1 MKLIKRFQPGG
12 NFTNRTDAI
21 PDTHKDV
28 ELEQY
33 SADKTKADKIN
44 KNVRNHSDERIKKYI
59 TVPVLY
65 KDYNGDYQITQ
76 QTMLAPGEDSA
87 QINTFFEEMVPVD
100 KTLSLLGTLGK
111 TVLTKTGQNA
121 VAHWARNSLLA
132 EEFAN
137 FGNKGITTTV
147 AQKIIPAESPKQA
160 PKTSL
165 KFYERKPSNISSA
178 ERAGVPKGERNQPFK
193 EKIPEQTYLESPD
206 IPTFTHK
213 YSKIRE
219 IPISSID
226 NLENLNYNIFHY
238 LKQLEKDPSIKIRE
252 EFLSPQYIT
261 AARNY
266 YNNLGY
272 PVNQSISD
280 ETIAKLLTKNYY
292 DLTQAQNGVLK
303 GKVLWHGSP
312 DKPFETLDAS
322 KVGSNT
328 GNKGLYGEGFYLTNY
343 PNNYGQFSIGFDY
356 PDYIFHNNSQPFLV
370 QGIKKLGGNAHS
382 YDNSYGLAWH
392 QPEGRLTLPYGIN
405 RTYDHIHVFDNN
417 PYGLSEGW
425 HYTRWRNGKLELA
438 PENFKGYQVQE
449 SKIIDGKKVVSK
461 PGTGYKV
468 ALGNNSWLNQE
479 PGRAFQSYQ
488 TITPES
494 SFGGLIREFTQ
505 DGVTYPATEIVV
517 PYSTRVKS
525 LFPHPD
531 SFIRNSDGTFS
542 FKRDWNNSKLNFKQG
557 GKVLRK

>member
-1 MKLIKRFQPGG
+1 MKLISKFQPGG

-21 PDTHKDV
+21 PDARKDA
-28 ELEQY
+28 ELKQY
-33 SADKTKADKIN
+33 SADKQKAN
-44 KNVRNHSDERIKKYI
+44 KRNENVRNHSDERIKKYI

-65 KDYNGDYQITQ
+65 KNSDGDYSITQ
-76 QTMLAPGEDSA
+76 QTMLAPSEDSA
-87 QINTFFEEMVPVD
+87 QINTFFEEMFPVT

-111 TVLTKTGQNA
+111 TALAKTGQNA
-121 VAHWARNSLLA
+121 AAHWARNSLLA

-147 AQKIIPAESPKQA
+147 AQKIIPAESPKQS

-165 KFYERKPSNISSA
+165 KFYERPSNISSS

-193 EKIPEQTYLESPD
+193 EKIPTQTYLESPD
-206 IPTFTHK
+206 IPTFTHR
-213 YSKIRE
+213 YSKIQE
-219 IPISSID
+219 IPVSLED
-226 NLENLNYNIFHY
+226 PENLNILYY
-238 LKQLEKDPSIKIRE
+238 LKQLEKDPSAEIRK

-266 YNNLGY
+266 YNNVGY
-272 PVNQSISD
+272 AVNQSISD
-280 ETIAKLLTKNYY
+280 EAIAKLLTKNYY
-292 DLTQAQNGVLK
+292 DLTQAQNGILK
-303 GKVLWHGSP
+303 GKVLWHGSN
-312 DKPFETLDAS
+312 DKPFDTLDAS
-322 KVGSNT
+322 KVGTYT

-343 PNNYGQFSIGFDY
+343 PTGYGQLPTGKVSISGDQIY
-356 PDYIFHNNSQPFLV
+356 TNNSQPFLV
-370 QGIKKLGGNAHS
+370 TGIKKLGGNAHS
-382 YDNSYGLAWH
+382 YDNSYGLVWR
-392 QPEGRLTLPYGIN
+392 QPEGRLTLPFGID
-405 RTYDHIHVFDNN
+405 RTYTHSYIPEDN
-417 PYGLSEGW
+417 PFGLSEGFY
-425 HYTRWRNGKLELA
+425 YTRWRNGKLELA
-438 PENFKGYQVQE
+438 PKNFKGYNVQE
-449 SKIIDGKKVVSK
+449 HKIIDGKRVISN

-468 ALGNNSWLNQE
+468 ALGNNSWLSQE

-494 SFGGLIREFTQ
+494 SFGGLVREFTQ

-517 PYSTRVKS
+517 PYSTRIKS

-531 SFIRNSDGTFS
+531 LFIRNSDGTFS